1 MLSLTSTRLQSQT
14 ITRNTDGGWFVA
26 TYSSIKRVVS
36 LRNHGPDRWSS
47 RIPFEI
53 QVTLAPS
60 NLLPPLLGSFVPGI
74 EVDAFVE
81 EKEEAEEE
89 WRESREWLLYT

>member
-1 MLSLTSTRLQSQT
+1 
-14 ITRNTDGGWFVA
+14 
-26 TYSSIKRVVS
+26 
-36 LRNHGPDRWSS
+36 
-47 RIPFEI
+47 
-53 QVTLAPS
+53 LAPS

-89 WRESREWLLYT
+89 